1 MKMKRGIRKVREIS
15 FEGEDCL
22 EFATTISGVS
32 MRGHSGCL
40 DETMFQNDS
49 DAEDFQYWKVDLDAS
64 ELVGKTVL
72 VIEDDSGGCDYRW
85 LAPDEHVDENALSGL
100 VPEGYGV
107 QISFGRVIRWASDD
121 IPLTDGSS
129 LRFLGRSLCMLNMLL
144 SA

>member
-1 MKMKRGIRKVREIS
+1 MMMNRETRKVREVC
-15 FEGEDCL
+15 FDGEDCY

-40 DETMFQNDS
+40 DETMFQSDS
-49 DAEDFQYWKVDLDAS
+49 DAEDFQYWKVGLDAS

-72 VIEDDSGGCDYRW
+72 VIEDDSGSCDYRW
-85 LAPDEHVDENALSGL
+85 LSPNEPIDVNGLTGL